1 MKKTAPASAT
11 RHPNAISVVEALGY
25 SFGDLGNLLNLTFIS
40 TYLKLFYTDCLLPG
54 RGVSDIQIGRDL
66 TLLFL
71 FVRLWDA
78 VNDPLWGLLVDRRRP
93 SLKYGKFRPYTRSVA
108 FPLAISVVLCFLNVQ
123 TLNLPYWVLLAF
135 AYVTYIFYGM
145 MYTGMNIPY
154 GSLATAITDDPEG
167 RTLLST
173 TRSIGGGIGGAAVT
187 LVAQKLIYD
196 NKTVLNPKKTFIAAI
211 VLAACALAAYL
222 TCFATTKER
231 VKYSQNKEKL
241 DLKLTYGS
249 LFKSRPFITVA
260 LAGMM
265 ISGLLQYQ
273 SFNQYLTKNYF
284 ANSDLSILI
293 TISTYLPMVLL
304 ILFMPKI
311 AKKFGKKEITTF
323 GLALATVSSLVLSL
337 IGPSETQPTNTIP
350 FILCNFGI
358 GTGYSFLSILTWA
371 IVGDVIDYQE
381 WKTGIKNESAI
392 YAVYTFA
399 RKMGQTIADSGGL
412 TLLYRY
418 AGYNPSDLFIT
429 EIVIENGKAVV
440 RHTPNPEY
448 SGFIPVVGPKIY
460 KMVSRGMLAAY
471 GLTFVLFLFYP
482 LNKKKLA
489 EMQEQL
495 EVSRAERLKKIEA
508 EQAAVQV

>member
-1 MKKTAPASAT
+1 MKKNAPDGKL
-11 RHPNAISVVEALGY
+11 RHPNAITVKEALGY

-40 TYLKLFYTDCLLPG
+40 TYLKVFYTDCLLPG
-54 RGVSDIQIGRDL
+54 KGMSATRISTDL

-71 FVRLWDA
+71 VVRLWDA
-78 VNDPLWGLLVDRRRP
+78 INDPLWGLIVDRRRP
-93 SLKYGKFRPYTRSVA
+93 GKYGKFRPYTRSVA
-108 FPLAISVVLCFLNVQ
+108 FPLAASVVLCFLNIQNYVNSYA
-123 TLNLPYWVLLAF
+123 LLLAF
-135 AYVTYIFYGM
+135 AYITYVIYGM

-196 NKTVLNPKKTFIAAI
+196 NKTQLNPQKTFIAAI
-211 VLAACALAAYL
+211 VLAAFALVSYL
-222 TCFATTKER
+222 TCFAATKER

-249 LFKSRPFITVA
+249 LFKSRPFITVT

-284 ANSDLSILI
+284 GDSDLSIMI

-311 AKKFGKKEITTF
+311 AKKFGKKEITTV
-323 GLALATVSSLVLSL
+323 GLALAAVSSLILSL
-337 IGPSETQPTNTIP
+337 IGPNETLRANTLP
-350 FILCNFGI
+350 FVLCNFGI

-381 WKTGIKNESAI
+381 NQTGIKNESAI
-392 YAVYTFA
+392 YAVYTFS
-399 RKMGQTIADSGGL
+399 RKLGQTIADSGGL
-412 TLLYRY
+412 QLLYRY
-418 AGYNPSDLFIT
+418 AKYDPEQNYVGYVP
-429 EIVIENGKAVV
+429 G
-440 RHTPNPEY
+440 
-448 SGFIPVVGPKIY
+448 VGDRIY
-460 KMVSRGMLAAY
+460 KMVSRGMLIAY
-471 GLTFVLFLFYP
+471 GITFLLFLFYP
-482 LNKKKLA
+482 LNKKKLE
-489 EMQEQL
+489 EMQKAL
-495 EVSRAERLKKIEA
+495 EVSRAERLRKINAE
-508 EQAAVQV
+508 EQAASAGV

>member
-1 MKKTAPASAT
+1 MKKNAPAQQKP
-11 RHPNAISVVEALGY
+11 RHPNAITVIEALGY
-25 SFGDLGNLLNLTFIS
+25 SFGDLGNLLNLSFIS
-40 TYLKLFYTDCLLPG
+40 TYLKVFYTDCLLPNH
-54 RGVSDIQIGRDL
+54 GVDAITISRDL
-66 TLLFL
+66 TILFL
-71 FVRLWDA
+71 VVRLWDA
-78 VNDPLWGLLVDRRRP
+78 INDPLWGLMVDRRRP
-93 SLKYGKFRPYTRSVA
+93 SLEYGKFRPYTRSVA
-108 FPLAISVVLCFLNVQ
+108 FPLALSVVLCFLNIQ

-154 GSLATAITDDPEG
+154 GSLATAITDDPNG

-187 LVAQKLIYD
+187 LVAQKFIYD
-196 NKTVLNPKKTFIAAI
+196 NKTELNPKKTLIAAI
-211 VLAACALAAYL
+211 ILAVVALAAYL
-222 TCFATTKER
+222 TCFYTTKER
-231 VKYSQNKEKL
+231 VKYSQKKEKL

-249 LFKSRPFITVA
+249 LFKSRPFVTVA

-265 ISGLLQYQ
+265 ISGLLQFQ

-293 TISTYLPMVLL
+293 TISTYLPMVIL

-311 AKKFGKKEITTF
+311 AARFGKKEITTV

-337 IGPSETQPTNTIP
+337 IGPSETQPTNTVP

-381 WKTGIKNESAI
+381 MKTGVKNESAI

-412 TLLYRY
+412 TLLYNY
-418 AGYNPSDLFIT
+418 AGYD
-429 EIVIENGKAVV
+429 
-440 RHTPNPEY
+440 PEKKLD
-448 SGFIPVVGPKIY
+448 GFIPVVGPKIY
-460 KMVSRGMLAAY
+460 KMVSRGMLIAY
-471 GLTFVLFLFYP
+471 GITFIMFLFYP
-482 LNKKKLA
+482 LNKKKLE
-489 EMQEQL
+489 EMHKQL
-495 EVSRAERLKKIEA
+495 DVARAERLARIEKEQENSFTETIKA
-508 EQAAVQV
+508 EAGNS